1 MRSVLAKRGKYSHV
15 NAKRKMTL
23 AWAASWARR
32 STDEGLESETRSL
45 LAILSVVSG
54 EPPTPTPY
62 DCTRSRTHVRMH
74 VEKRMSAPYCP
85 ADSSGHVRC
94 SAQKLRAR
102 ASVGGTRRQ
111 AAGHVREP
119 TGSEWLANPEIPTVH
134 AVQTSSSSPSS
145 GVLMLEAK
153 TDNHKMENGRGVP
166 CLVEL

>member
-1 MRSVLAKRGKYSHV
+1 VLAKRGKYSHV

-32 STDEGLESETRSL
+32 STEEGLESETRSL
-45 LAILSVVSG
+45 GLAILSVVSG

-111 AAGHVREP
+111 AAGQVREP
-119 TGSEWLANPEIPTVH
+119 TGSDWLVDPEIPTVH
-134 AVQTSSSSPSS
+134 AVQTSSSSPRASD
-145 GVLMLEAK
+145 LMRKLQNFWDVACQSLAVYY
-153 TDNHKMENGRGVP
+153 TS
-166 CLVEL
+166 LVQT